1 MHRECHVLCWWQGN
15 LVKKR
20 KATHFSYY
28 EADTTPGMYLYFVH
42 FDVSELIVDFNYL
55 YVQLKKKRWLLKIIL
70 IQKFAEQNGRPSTNL
85 ISVVINVIGLP

>member
-1 MHRECHVLCWWQGN
+1 
-15 LVKKR
+15 
-20 KATHFSYY
+20 
-28 EADTTPGMYLYFVH
+28 MYLYFVH